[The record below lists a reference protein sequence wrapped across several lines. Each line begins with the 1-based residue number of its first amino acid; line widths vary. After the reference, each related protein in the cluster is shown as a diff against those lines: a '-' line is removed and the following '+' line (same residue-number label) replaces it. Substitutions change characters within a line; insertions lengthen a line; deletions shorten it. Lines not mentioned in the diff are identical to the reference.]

1 MKFLPVVCTS
11 ILILAACICGCT
23 SSSSTAAPAT
33 TAAPAAAAVTTAEPV
48 TTATPS
54 IAGTAWS
61 LGWYFTT
68 NGIWSKVAE
77 GSNVTATF
85 STGGNSVDGTVSGSS
100 GCSKYVTTYHL
111 GKGQEIW
118 VKRPEVPTLVCQ
130 SPFGV
135 MNQEAAY
142 NSDLELARNYSIT
155 NGQLLIFNDQGQKI
169 LQFDPS

>member
-1 MKFLPVVCTS
+1 MKYLLALCTG
-11 ILILAACICGCT
+11 ILVLAVFISGCT
-23 SSSSTAAPAT
+23 SSSSP
-33 TAAPAAAAVTTAEPV
+33 APAATTLSPAAVATAEPV

-54 IAGTAWS
+54 IAGTTWS

-85 STGGNSVDGTVSGSS
+85 STAGNSVDGTVSGSS
-100 GCSKYVTTYHL
+100 GCSKYITTYHL
-111 GKGQEIW
+111 GKGQEISI
-118 VKRPEVPTLVCQ
+118 KRPEVPTLVCQ
-130 SPFGV
+130 TPFGV

-155 NGQLLIFNDQGQKI
+155 DGQLLIFNDQGQKI
-169 LQFDPS
+169 LQFDPAA